1 LDSKG
6 EKMMNLVY
14 LLKDENG
21 KTLEVYNNKD
31 VVKKIMPM
39 IEAKLLVNIVTVEE
53 VPLNPPVD
61 LVGNTNF
68 RKIYTV
74 KEFIENA

>member
-1 LDSKG
+1 
-6 EKMMNLVY
+6 MNNVVY

-39 IEAKLLVNIVTVEE
+39 IETKLLVNIATVEA
-53 VPLNPPVD
+53 VPLNPPID

-68 RKIYTV
+68 RKSYTV
-74 KEFIENA
+74 AEFIEHA